1 MKLYASIQQRDELM
15 KKKFAQHMSRYDGS
29 IGDVMDIIVQFDQD
43 QKDKSQ
49 VSTPDMFMSAWAIY
63 LAGM

>member
-1 MKLYASIQQRDELM
+1 M
-15 KKKFAQHMSRYDGS
+15 KKKFAEHTSRYDGS
-29 IGDVMDIIVQFDQD
+29 IGDVMDIIVQFDKD